1 MKQQTYWLKI
11 KLESDAAFTRGDGV
25 AGEVDSE
32 VQHDHYGIPYLS
44 GKTLKGL
51 LSASCAE
58 VISALQQSG
67 AKNLDMWKE
76 SAGRLFGKPGSK
88 AAQSGLLHVGDARF
102 PLDLRKAIMQDNISP
117 TEILESLTT
126 LRRQTAMSNETGAPK
141 DESLRT
147 IRVIMRENIFASRL
161 DFAPPLDG
169 KPVEKADE
177 ERDLAL
183 LAACAKALR
192 RAGSHRNRGLG
203 KITITL
209 HDTNPFISEQ
219 DQTNTHFSLLKEVKP
234 S

>member
-32 VQHDHYGIPYLS
+32 VQHDHYGIPYMS

-67 AKNLDMWKE
+67 AKDLGRWKE
-76 SAGRLFGKPGSK
+76 SAGRLLGRPGSK
-88 AAQSGLLHVGDARF
+88 ATQSGLLHVGDARF
-102 PLDLRKAIMQDNISP
+102 PLDLREAIMQDTVSP
-117 TEILESLTT
+117 DEILESLTT
-126 LRRQTAMSNETGAPK
+126 LRRQTAMNNETGAPK

-147 IRVIMRENIFASRL
+147 IRAILRENIFASRL
-161 DFAPPLDG
+161 DFAPPLNG
-169 KPVEKADE
+169 KPIDDE
-177 ERDLAL
+177 EEQRDLTL

-192 RAGSHRNRGLG
+192 RAGAHRNRGLG
-203 KITITL
+203 KITVTL
-209 HDTNPFISEQ
+209 HDTDPFLSQ
-219 DQTNTHFSLLKEVKP
+219 SDQTNSHFSLLKEAKP
-234 S
+234 L